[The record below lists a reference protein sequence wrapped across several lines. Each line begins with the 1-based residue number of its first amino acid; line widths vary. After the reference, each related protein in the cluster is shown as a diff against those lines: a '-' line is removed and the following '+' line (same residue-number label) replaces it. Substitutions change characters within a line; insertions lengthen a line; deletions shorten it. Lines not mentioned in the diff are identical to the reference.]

1 MRASVDSVVLMIDG
15 DGDAS
20 LSFGPSVGNASHPCH
35 GRALTV
41 WIEINQRM
49 GVWIRKRLHEL
60 TDLEGATVSGLLLR
74 LHL

>member
-1 MRASVDSVVLMIDG
+1 MDKMRASVDSVVLMIDG

-41 WIEINQRM
+41 WIEIN
-49 GVWIRKRLHEL
+49 
-60 TDLEGATVSGLLLR
+60 
-74 LHL
+74 